1 MEKSIFSRIIDGE
14 IPSFK
19 VYEDDYTVAFLDIHP
34 TQPGHTL
41 VVPKKQVDHFE
52 DLEEEDYRQ
61 LWETVKIVSQKLH
74 VFGKKRI
81 GLQIIGVDVPHAH
94 VHLIPFDTTE
104 EFRTIPD
111 MTKEPDFAKLEK
123 TLNIILEGEKTDE

>member
-14 IPSFK
+14 IPSYK
-19 VYEDDYTVAFLDIHP
+19 VYEDEYTLAFLDIHP

-52 DLEEEDYRQ
+52 DLDDEDYGQ
-61 LWETVKIVSQKLH
+61 LWEAVKIVSQKLH
-74 VFGKKRI
+74 VFDRKRI
-81 GLQIIGVDVPHAH
+81 GVQVIGVDVPHAH

-111 MTKEPDFAKLEK
+111 MTKEPDFVILEK
-123 TLNIILEGEKTDE
+123 TLNIILQGEQNR

>member
-14 IPSFK
+14 IPSFT
-19 VYEDDYTVAFLDIHP
+19 VYEDEYTVAFLDIHP

-52 DLEEEDYRQ
+52 DLEDEDYGQ
-61 LWETVKIVSQKLH
+61 LWEAVKIVSQKLH
-74 VFGKKRI
+74 VFDRKRI
-81 GLQIIGVDVPHAH
+81 GVQVIGVDVPHAH
-94 VHLIPFDTTE
+94 VHLFPFDTTE

-111 MTKEPDFAKLEK
+111 MTKEPDFVILEK
-123 TLNIILEGEKTDE
+123 TLNIILQGEQNR

>member
-14 IPSFK
+14 IPSFT
-19 VYEDDYTVAFLDIHP
+19 VYEDEYTVAFLDIHP

-52 DLEEEDYRQ
+52 DLEDEDYGQ
-61 LWETVKIVSQKLH
+61 LWEAVKIVSQKLH
-74 VFGKKRI
+74 VFDRKRI
-81 GLQIIGVDVPHAH
+81 GVQVIGVDVPQAH

-111 MTKEPDFAKLEK
+111 MTKEPDFVILEK
-123 TLNIILEGEKTDE
+123 TLNIILQGEQNR

>member
-14 IPSFK
+14 IPSYK
-19 VYEDDYTVAFLDIHP
+19 VYEDEYTVAFLDIHP

-52 DLEEEDYRQ
+52 DLEDEDYGQ
-61 LWETVKIVSQKLH
+61 LWEAVKIVSQKLH
-74 VFGKKRI
+74 VFDRKRI
-81 GLQIIGVDVPHAH
+81 GVQVIGVDVPHAH

-111 MTKEPDFAKLEK
+111 MTKEPDFVILEK
-123 TLNIILEGEKTDE
+123 TLNIILQGEQNR

>member
-19 VYEDDYTVAFLDIHP
+19 VYEDENTLAFLDIHP
-34 TQPGHTL
+34 AQPGHTL

-52 DLEEEDYRQ
+52 DLDDEDYSQ
-61 LWETVKIVSQKLH
+61 LWKAVKIVSQKLH
-74 VFGKKRI
+74 VFDRKRI
-81 GLQIIGVDVPHAH
+81 GVQVIGVDVPHAH

-111 MTKEPDFAKLEK
+111 MTKEPDFVILEK
-123 TLNIILEGEKTDE
+123 TLNIILQGEQNR

>member
-14 IPSFK
+14 IPSYK
-19 VYEDDYTVAFLDIHP
+19 VYEDEYTVAFLDIHP

-52 DLEEEDYRQ
+52 DLEDEDYGQ
-61 LWETVKIVSQKLH
+61 LWKAVKIVSQKLH
-74 VFGKKRI
+74 VFGRKRI
-81 GLQIIGVDVPHAH
+81 GVQVIGVDVPHAH
-94 VHLIPFDTTE
+94 VHLIPFDTTK

-111 MTKEPDFAKLEK
+111 MTKEPDFVILEK
-123 TLNIILEGEKTDE
+123 TLNIILQGEQNR

>member
-14 IPSFK
+14 IPSFT
-19 VYEDDYTVAFLDIHP
+19 VYEDEYTVAFLDIHP

-52 DLEEEDYRQ
+52 DLEDEDYGQ
-61 LWETVKIVSQKLH
+61 LWEAVKIVSQKLH
-74 VFGKKRI
+74 VFDRKRI
-81 GLQIIGVDVPHAH
+81 GVQVIGVDVPHAH

-111 MTKEPDFAKLEK
+111 MTKEPDFVILEK
-123 TLNIILEGEKTDE
+123 TLNIILQGEQNR